1 MLLITTQDLIAAG
14 LLLLV
19 FGIGVLL
26 IGWLLGMNDRDQR
39 SACETSDLKTKLA
52 IAEFRL
58 EAVRQANRK
67 LAMRKAISTSP
78 LEVSRGG

>member
-1 MLLITTQDLIAAG
+1 MHLITTQDLIAAG

-26 IGWLLGMNDRDQR
+26 IGWLLGMNDGDQR
-39 SACETSDLKTKLA
+39 TACETSDLKTRLA

-58 EAVRQANRK
+58 QAARQANRK
-67 LAMRKAISTSP
+67 LAMKAAISTSG
-78 LEVSRGG
+78 VRHG

>member
-39 SACETSDLKTKLA
+39 TACETSDLKTRLA

-58 EAVRQANRK
+58 EAARQANRK
-67 LAMRKAISTSP
+67 LAMKAALTSSP
-78 LEVSRGG
+78 LRTTHS